1 MGAAAATFPP
11 IPPSLLAGAAAAFT
25 ALVLAGLAY
34 VFQPAWAAHR
44 ARRVVTPQ
52 YTYPVFDGQRGKKG
66 GKGGGEKGEGA
77 AVAAFPTLEAAPAL
91 TLSLVVPAYNEE
103 ARLPIMLDETLAY
116 LEAWRTRDG

>member
-1 MGAAAATFPP
+1 MPP
-11 IPPSLLAGAAAAFT
+11 IPPSLLAGAAAAFAT
-25 ALVLAGLAY
+25 LVLAGLAY

-52 YTYPVFDGQRGKKG
+52 YTYPVFDGKGGKKG
-66 GKGGGEKGEGA
+66 GKGAEEKEEGSL
-77 AVAAFPTLEAAPAL
+77 AAFPTLEAAPAL

-116 LEAWRTRDG
+116 LEAWRTRNG